1 MLRLTYLMM
10 ALLFAGVLAF
20 TGCNKDDDDHNDHNH
35 IEITILSPGDNETV
49 SDPSNVKIHIKFEA
63 DDELHDIEI
72 KLHPENDASDL
83 IIDFDIHTHQK
94 TYEFET
100 MVDLSGYPAG
110 TEFELDID
118 ACEDEACTKKESKH
132 IHFKI

>member
-1 MLRLTYLMM
+1 MLRLTYWMM
-10 ALLFAGVLAF
+10 LLLFGGAVLF
-20 TGCNKDDDDHNDHNH
+20 TGCDKDDDDHNDHNH

-49 SDPSNVKIHIKFEA
+49 SDPANVKIHIKFEA

-72 KLHPENDASDL
+72 KLHPENDASNL
-83 IIDFDIHTHQK
+83 IIDFDVHIHQK

-100 MVDLSGYPAG
+100 TVDLSGFPAG

-118 ACEDEACTKKESKH
+118 ACEDENCTAKESKH